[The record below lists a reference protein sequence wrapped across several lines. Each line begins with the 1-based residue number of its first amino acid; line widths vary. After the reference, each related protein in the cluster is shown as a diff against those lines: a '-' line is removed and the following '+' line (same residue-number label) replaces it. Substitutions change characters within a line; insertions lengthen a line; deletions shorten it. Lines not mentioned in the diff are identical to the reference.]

1 MAKNK
6 KDMAYSGP
14 KVRIST
20 GERIF
25 NVCNVIL
32 MAIFMIICVYPFWYV
47 ICASFSRSTLLI
59 GHSGMLWTPLSWS
72 TAAYDA
78 VFHTQSIWRGYV
90 NTIFYVVVGTFVN
103 IIMTMLGAYVLSRKD
118 VPGKKFLTIFI
129 MFTMY
134 FSGGMIPG
142 FLNIQDLH
150 LYDSRWSLILPGAIS
165 VFNLIIMRTAML
177 SIDDALVESAQ
188 LDGASHFTV
197 LFKIMMPLTKA
208 TVSVLIL
215 YYGVAHWNAWFN
227 AMIYLETKSKEPLQL
242 VLRQILIMNDMAD
255 AAVGEDVELLSE
267 TIKYATI
274 IVSTVPILL
283 LYPFLQ
289 KNFTKGVMVGA
300 VKG

>member
-6 KDMAYSGP
+6 DMEFSGP

-25 NVCNVIL
+25 NIFNVIF
-32 MAIFMIICVYPFWYV
+32 MAICMIICVYPFWYV

-59 GHSGMLWTPLSWS
+59 GHSGMLWTPLGWS

-78 VFHTQSIWRGYV
+78 VFHTQSIWRGYA
-90 NTIFYVVVGTFVN
+90 NTIFYVVVGTFIN
-103 IIMTMLGAYVLSRKD
+103 IFMTMLGAYVLSRKD

-142 FLNIQDLH
+142 YLNIQDLH
-150 LYDSRWSLILPGAIS
+150 LYDSRLSLILPGAIS
-165 VFNLIIMRTAML
+165 VFNLIIMRTAMV
-177 SIDDALVESAQ
+177 SIDDSLVESAQ

-215 YYGVAHWNAWFN
+215 YYGVSHWNAWFN